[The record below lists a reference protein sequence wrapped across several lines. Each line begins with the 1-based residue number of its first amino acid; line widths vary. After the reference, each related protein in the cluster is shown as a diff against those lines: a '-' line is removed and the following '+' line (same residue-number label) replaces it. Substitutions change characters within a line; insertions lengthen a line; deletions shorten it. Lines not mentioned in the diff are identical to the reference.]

1 MRNLV
6 LSAFAAGA
14 LLASPAQAA
23 TVSFSDA
30 LALQDV
36 EISGT
41 LSVPQFDPSLGTL
54 TGVTFTIT
62 GAIASILGVTN
73 SGTNVITGAATTTV
87 DFNVSSSALSLP
99 GMPDFSVVG
108 STGLVTLGV
117 GESALFPVT
126 GMNSISGSPAPSA
139 AFIGGGT
146 VDLDFMTTTSFGGS
160 GFGGDIIISQAT
172 DAGLMFQIEY
182 EFDAVAIPLPATAPL
197 LAAAAGLFL
206 FVGRRRARR
215 LS

>member
-1 MRNLV
+1 MHNLV

-14 LLASPAQAA
+14 LFASPAHAA
-23 TVSFSDA
+23 TVSYSDV

-36 EISGT
+36 EINGT
-41 LSVPQFDPSLGTL
+41 LAVPQFDASLGTL
-54 TGVTFTIT
+54 TGVSFTIT

-73 SGTNVITGAATTTV
+73 SGTNTITGAATTTV
-87 DFNVSSSALSLP
+87 DFNVSSPVLSLP
-99 GMPDFSVVG
+99 ASPDFSVVG

-126 GMNSISGSPAPSA
+126 GMNSISGSAVPSA

-146 VDLDFMTTTSFGGS
+146 VDVLFATITSFGGS

-172 DAGLMFQIEY
+172 DAGIMFDITY
-182 EFDAVAIPLPATAPL
+182 EFDSVAIPLPATAPL
-197 LAAAAGLFL
+197 LAAAAGLLL
-206 FVGRRRARR
+206 FVGRKRARR

>member
-14 LLASPAQAA
+14 LLASPAHAV
-23 TVSFSDA
+23 TISFSDQ
-30 LALQDV
+30 LVLQDV
-36 EISGT
+36 EINGT

-54 TGVTFTIT
+54 TGVTFSIT
-62 GAIASILGVTN
+62 GAIASILGITN
-73 SGTNVITGAATTTV
+73 NSTRTVSGTASTSVGF
-87 DFNVSSSALSLP
+87 DVSSPVISLP
-99 GMPDFSVVG
+99 ASPDFSVVG
-108 STGLVTLGV
+108 STGLVTLAP
-117 GESALFPVT
+117 GEIAMFPVT
-126 GMNSISGSPAPSA
+126 GTFTLSDSVAPSA

-146 VDLDFMTTTSFGGS
+146 VDLDFMTTTSFSGS

-172 DAGLMFQIEY
+172 DAGIMFEIEY

>member
-14 LLASPAQAA
+14 LLASPAQAV
-23 TVSFSDA
+23 TISFTDT

-73 SGTNVITGAATTTV
+73 SGTNTITGAATTTV
-87 DFNVSSSALSLP
+87 DFNVSSSVLSLP
-99 GMPDFSVVG
+99 AMPDFSVVG

-126 GMNSISGSPAPSA
+126 GMNSISDSVAPSA

-172 DAGLMFQIEY
+172 DAGIMFEIEY
-182 EFDAVAIPLPATAPL
+182 TFDAVAIPLPATAPL
-197 LAAAAGLFL
+197 LAAAAGMFLFL
-206 FVGRRRARR
+206 GRRRARR